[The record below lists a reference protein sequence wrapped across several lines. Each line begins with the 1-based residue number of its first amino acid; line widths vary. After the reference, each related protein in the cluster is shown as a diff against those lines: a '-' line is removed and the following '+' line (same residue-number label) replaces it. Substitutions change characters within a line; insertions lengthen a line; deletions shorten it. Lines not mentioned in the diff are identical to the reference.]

1 VSSLEFHLK
10 KDSFQLKNEQIQK
23 DDGLRLL
30 DEDEASISSDGESR
44 FVNAVKTNLQ
54 RTADADKQLAR
65 QKLTEQRIKKK
76 RRLRERQGRYDDDE
90 EGVIA
95 VLGGADSDSGNG

>member
-76 RRLRERQGRYDDDE
+76 RRLRQGRYDDDE